1 MLINKPPT
9 AFKTFADAEKVVH
22 DLDPTEYRIDV
33 DPKGSGRCLVM
44 ILDEETG
51 EQLGYL

>member
-9 AFKTFADAEKVVH
+9 AFKTFADAEKIMH
-22 DLDPTEYRIDV
+22 DL